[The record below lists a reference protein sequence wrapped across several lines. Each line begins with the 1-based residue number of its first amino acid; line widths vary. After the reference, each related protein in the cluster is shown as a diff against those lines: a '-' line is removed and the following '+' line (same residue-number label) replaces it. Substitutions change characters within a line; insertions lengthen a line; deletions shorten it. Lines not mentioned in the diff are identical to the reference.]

1 MRTARRPL
9 SRDLGLGFRRI
20 IAVSSVLVVA
30 TSCATQPRA
39 AETLGSGSAPSLA
52 AKPLPSGD
60 RGQVSRLRLVT
71 SDQGWLLTDRYLL
84 STNDGGTTWLDI
96 TPPRVAGSKRLRG
109 AFFLDPR
116 QGWLMAATPD
126 RPNTSRT
133 MTVFR
138 TQDGGISWRTST
150 LPPLPS
156 GGAIPYSYGVAS
168 LTFVDSQH
176 GSVRLSVGGEGN
188 QYLVIDPTPMPTFA
202 TTDGGRSWSAV
213 PPDYPPVPIANL
225 PVPSAYRPDTANEGM
240 VVFVS
245 PTEAVLPVTF
255 YTDTTSAIV
264 FFISEDAGTTWRL
277 GASLPDPN
285 RFPFGQDQGIMNSV
299 ASQAWAV
306 LFRDRIEVTD
316 DRGRTWKTVR
326 PTGFELLN
334 TIDFVTPD
342 VAWGLGTYRVCPGS
356 AQACFK
362 EGPMRSRDGGRTW
375 SPLAL

>member
-1 MRTARRPL
+1 L
-9 SRDLGLGFRRI
+9 L
-20 IAVSSVLVVA
+20 
-30 TSCATQPRA
+30 
-39 AETLGSGSAPSLA
+39 
-52 AKPLPSGD
+52 
-60 RGQVSRLRLVT
+60 T

-84 STNDGGTTWLDI
+84 WTNDGGSTWLDI
-96 TPPRVAGSKRLRG
+96 TPQPVAGSKRLRG

-116 QGWLMAATPD
+116 HGWLVAATPD

-138 TQDGGISWRTST
+138 TQDGGTSWRTST

-156 GGAIPYSYGVAS
+156 GGTIPYSYGVAN

-176 GSVRLSVGGEGN
+176 GSARLSVAGEGN
-188 QYLVIDPTPMPTFA
+188 QYLIIDPAPMPTFA
-202 TTDGGRSWSAV
+202 TTDGGRSWTAA

-225 PVPSAYRPDTANEGM
+225 PVPPAYRPDTANEGV

-264 FFISEDAGTTWRL
+264 FFISEDAGTTWRP

-285 RFPFGQDQGIMNSV
+285 RFPVGQDQGIMNSV
-299 ASQAWAV
+299 AMQAWAV
-306 LFRDRIEVTD
+306 LFRDRIEVTGD
-316 DRGRTWKTVR
+316 QGRTWNTVR

-334 TIDFVTPD
+334 TIDFGTPD

-356 AQACFK
+356 AQTCFK
-362 EGPMRSRDGGRTW
+362 EGPMRSRDGGRSW
-375 SPLAL
+375 SPLPL